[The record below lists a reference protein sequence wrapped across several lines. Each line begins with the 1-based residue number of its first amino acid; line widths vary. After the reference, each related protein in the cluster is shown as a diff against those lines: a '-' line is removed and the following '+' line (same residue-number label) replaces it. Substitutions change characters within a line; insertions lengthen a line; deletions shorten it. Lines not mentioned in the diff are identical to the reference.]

1 MPDQQPT
8 SGSNHR
14 PVQALVLFGPPGS
27 GKGTQAK
34 LLVQCLGIPQIS
46 TGDMLRAAVRAKS
59 PLGDMAKSIMDAGG
73 LVSDDIVLSLVKER
87 VSQKDCA
94 SGFILDGFPRT
105 IPQAD
110 ALMSLLDGIGK
121 RIDVVI
127 SLDVDN
133 QELIDRLS
141 GRRACPSCG
150 KGYHVIYDKPAKE
163 GVCDACG
170 AFLVQRDD
178 DSEQTVINR
187 LKVYEQQTS
196 SLKSYF
202 KELGLLYSVSGSGS
216 ISDIQSRVCAIIDKG
231 GIGDRS

>member
-1 MPDQQPT
+1 M
-8 SGSNHR
+8 N
-14 PVQALVLFGPPGS
+14 VVLFGPPGS
-27 GKGTQAK
+27 GKGTQAQFI
-34 LLVQCLGIPQIS
+34 VERYGIPQIS

-59 PLGDMAKSIMDAGG
+59 PLGDMAKAIMDAGG
-73 LVSDDIVLSLVKER
+73 LVSDDIVLGLVKER

-121 RIDVVI
+121 KIDLVI

-133 QELIDRLS
+133 QELISRLS

-150 KGYHVIYDKPAKE
+150 RGYHVIYDKPVKE
-163 GVCDACG
+163 GVCDSCG
-170 AFLVQRDD
+170 SFLVQRDD

-196 SLKSYF
+196 SLKAYF
-202 KELGLLYSVSGSGS
+202 KDLNLLYSVSGSGS
-216 ISDIQSRVCAIIDKG
+216 ISDIQSQVFAIIDKG
-231 GIGDRS
+231 GVGDRS